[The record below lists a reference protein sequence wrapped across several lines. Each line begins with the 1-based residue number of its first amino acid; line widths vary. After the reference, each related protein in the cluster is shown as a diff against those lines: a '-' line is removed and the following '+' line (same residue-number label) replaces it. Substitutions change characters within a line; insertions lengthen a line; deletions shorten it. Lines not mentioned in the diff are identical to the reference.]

1 MHGAPLIEA
10 LKSLDNRAEFRFLG
24 GDGMAGAAGQ
34 EPLIHYREMAYMGFS
49 EVLRN
54 LGKVLGN
61 LKTAR
66 REISSWHPDAV
77 VLIDYPSFNL
87 KLAKHAY
94 NLGIPVYYYI
104 SPKIWAWKEWR
115 VKDIRRYCRKV
126 LSILPFE
133 VEFYGRHSMAVEY
146 VGNPSVEE
154 VDAREAALPGK
165 DKFTERWGLY
175 AGKPLLALVPG
186 SRMGEIRNNL
196 PVMAEVARRFP
207 QLQPVIAGAP
217 GIDTDVYCNYSDFP
231 VVTDATFEL
240 VRNSACALVTS
251 GTATLE
257 TALLGT
263 PQVVCYRGNGS
274 KAFYNIMKHVIKCPF
289 VSLPNLIAGK
299 EIVPEMLMHM
309 CNPDNVAYE
318 LEKILPGTPG
328 RDEMLH
334 GYARMRGRLGESTAA
349 ETAAA
354 AIWKNL
360 NHIY

>member
-1 MHGAPLIEA
+1 MRYFISAGEASGDMHGAPLIEA

-133 VEFYGRHSMAVEY
+133 VEFMA
-146 VGNPSVEE
+146 
-154 VDAREAALPGK
+154 
-165 DKFTERWGLY
+165 
-175 AGKPLLALVPG
+175 
-186 SRMGEIRNNL
+186 
-196 PVMAEVARRFP
+196 
-207 QLQPVIAGAP
+207 
-217 GIDTDVYCNYSDFP
+217 
-231 VVTDATFEL
+231 
-240 VRNSACALVTS
+240 
-251 GTATLE
+251 GT
-257 TALLGT
+257 
-263 PQVVCYRGNGS
+263 QWR
-274 KAFYNIMKHVIKCPF
+274 
-289 VSLPNLIAGK
+289 
-299 EIVPEMLMHM
+299 
-309 CNPDNVAYE
+309 
-318 LEKILPGTPG
+318 
-328 RDEMLH
+328 
-334 GYARMRGRLGESTAA
+334 
-349 ETAAA
+349 
-354 AIWKNL
+354 
-360 NHIY
+360 